1 MLFVTS
7 QRADSKN
14 RYIFFSTRSEAQHQ
28 VRVSVG
34 RSLALVTSRGSHLV
48 ADLSGLLGQRVVLVL
63 RLPDVLLVS
72 QSLHVLQLLVRE
84 LQLLPV
90 VVVLL
95 HFGLEVTQLL
105 LGEHKA
111 GVRVQPQLPAQLHPE
126 TRLISTS
133 DLV

>member
-1 MLFVTS
+1 M
-7 QRADSKN
+7 KHN
-14 RYIFFSTRSEAQHQ
+14 TRSAC
-28 VRVSVG
+28 RSV
-34 RSLALVTSRGSHLV
+34 ALVTSRGSHLV

-63 RLPDVLLVS
+63 RLPDVLLVA
-72 QSLHVLQLLVRE
+72 QSLHVLQLVVRE

-111 GVRVQPQLPAQLHPE
+111 GVRVQAQLPAQLHPE

-133 DLV
+133 DIV